1 MFTGTSESFL
11 LKSESLSSLTEGE
24 LRFRCD
30 SDAASDISSVQVREL
45 NFYFYFINIKLLVLL
60 HQCQCMIQVENC

>member
-1 MFTGTSESFL
+1 MFTIGVKTLKSHFAGTSESFL

-30 SDAASDISSVQVREL
+30 SDAASDISSVQV
-45 NFYFYFINIKLLVLL
+45 IS
-60 HQCQCMIQVENC
+60 